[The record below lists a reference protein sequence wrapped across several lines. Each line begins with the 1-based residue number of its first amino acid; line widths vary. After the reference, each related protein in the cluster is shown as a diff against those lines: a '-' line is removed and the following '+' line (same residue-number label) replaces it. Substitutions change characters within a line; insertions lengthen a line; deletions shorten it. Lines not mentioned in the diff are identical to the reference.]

1 MGERIDF
8 PGNYEVYLKKAVHK
22 FQEGNV
28 VEACHFFKEAYAI
41 HQEASVNAM
50 YVSALYQLEDY
61 ETAKEIADD
70 KKNLY
75 ENDESLYSLYT
86 TILIKNHL
94 FVEAE
99 RIIQKKMAQQKPIAS
114 TKDIWIA
121 TKNLLEQEKNK
132 QKQEKK
138 KHNQELLKAVMA
150 MGDKPF
156 EYQAT
161 LVKEMQEM
169 DKEWFM
175 LGARSILRNPFI
187 NEIVKS
193 TVLEILIDHRV
204 EEEFELY
211 WFSQRRFIT
220 PTQMTS
226 LEEEKTVKYIIEVL
240 KEKFE
245 DDNPSLHQA
254 LLQEMNLYF
263 LLLHPYIEEVITNPD
278 KWLLLS
284 LGRYE
289 IQFVNKGE
297 EDKESQKMNVWMNRL
312 NTEIENM
319 MS

>member
-226 LEEEKTVKYIIEVL
+226 LEEEKTVNYIIEVL